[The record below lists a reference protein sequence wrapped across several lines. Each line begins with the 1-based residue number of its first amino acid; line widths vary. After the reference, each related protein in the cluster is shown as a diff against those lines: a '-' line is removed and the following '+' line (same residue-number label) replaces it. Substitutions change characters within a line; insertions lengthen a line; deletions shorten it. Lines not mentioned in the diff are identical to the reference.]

1 MTKKENRTVPISF
14 RLTESEFGP
23 YRKVLESTELTK
35 TDFFRSVFLE
45 RKYTF
50 HVNERRPVE
59 YGRLLFLF
67 NKSSNNINQIA
78 KKLNNAYRVG
88 VINEKI
94 YVETLNNLITIERSF
109 IGAMDKC

>member
-35 TDFFRSVFLE
+35 TDFFRGVFLDK
-45 RKYTF
+45 KYTF

-59 YGRLLFLF
+59 YDRLLFLF
-67 NKSSNNINQIA
+67 NKSGNNINQIA
-78 KKLNNAYRVG
+78 HKLNSAYRGGIVS
-88 VINEKI
+88 EKV
-94 YVETLNNLITIERSF
+94 YLETLNNLISIEHLLR
-109 IGAMDKC
+109 GGLEKC